1 MDGVDSSRS
10 PAPTSESGTAC
21 FLDESDVAH
30 DTTCPGASSIT
41 DCSPDDTGNSNSS
54 CSQLKKRI
62 SKKNGRSDIWKYFD
76 VFAGKQYKDYAFCTL
91 CQSEVYY
98 TMTMSTGMLTRH
110 LKKFHREEYN
120 SMVELQTTK
129 KHKVDSV
136 DLSQVSLS
144 KFLVGAP
151 SFEGALLTWM
161 IDTYQPIS
169 ACEHPSFRA
178 MVQSLNPK
186 AQVVGREK
194 LKAMI
199 AKQYALVKLKFK
211 SI

>member
-10 PAPTSESGTAC
+10 SAPTSESGTAC

-41 DCSPDDTGNSNSS
+41 DCSPDYMGNSNSS
-54 CSQLKKRI
+54 CSQLKNQI
-62 SKKNGRSDIWKYFD
+62 SKKNGIRSDIWKYFD

-110 LKKFHREEYN
+110 LKKFHRDDFN
-120 SMVELQTTK
+120 AIVESQTSK
-129 KHKVDSV
+129 KHKVETV

-144 KFLVGAP
+144 KFVIILP
-151 SFEGALLTWM
+151 SELWCNHC
-161 IDTYQPIS
+161 IQ
-169 ACEHPSFRA
+169 
-178 MVQSLNPK
+178 
-186 AQVVGREK
+186 K
-194 LKAMI
+194 LR
-199 AKQYALVKLKFK
+199 
-211 SI
+211 